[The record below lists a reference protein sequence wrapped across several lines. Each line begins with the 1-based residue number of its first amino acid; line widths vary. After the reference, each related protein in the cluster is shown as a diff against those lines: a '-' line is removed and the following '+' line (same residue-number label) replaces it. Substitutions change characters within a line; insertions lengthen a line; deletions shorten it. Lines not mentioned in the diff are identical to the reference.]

1 MNIILDP
8 IFILLLRL
16 EIAGAAIA
24 TMISNAIATLYF
36 ICLLIRKRKTSVISF
51 HPQNYTWKDKI
62 PAEVLLV
69 GFPSCLMNL
78 MGVASN
84 ITINK
89 LMSGYSNA
97 AVAGIGIAKKV
108 DMLAFAIAT
117 GMSQGVLP
125 LIGYNFST
133 RNYKRMKSALKVDFI
148 LSFTVSLI
156 GTVFLFT
163 CAGPIVKAFIDDGE
177 TVRYGQLFQKII
189 CITGPCISVT
199 MLTIT
204 AFQSV
209 GEKARPTVLSLM
221 RKGGL
226 DIPFMFL
233 LNGLFGATGIVWA
246 TPISDL
252 CAMTVALILF
262 VPFWKKLSSQE

>member
-1 MNIILDP
+1 
-8 IFILLLRL
+8 
-16 EIAGAAIA
+16 
-24 TMISNAIATLYF
+24 
-36 ICLLIRKRKTSVISF
+36 
-51 HPQNYTWKDKI
+51 
-62 PAEVLLV
+62 
-69 GFPSCLMNL
+69 
-78 MGVASN
+78 
-84 ITINK
+84 
-89 LMSGYSNA
+89 
-97 AVAGIGIAKKV
+97 
-108 DMLAFAIAT
+108 MLAFAIAT

-226 DIPFMFL
+226 GYSFHVPFKRSVRGNRHCVGDADFRFVC
-233 LNGLFGATGIVWA
+233 NDRGAYLVCAVLEKAVVTGIE
-246 TPISDL
+246 SL
-252 CAMTVALILF
+252 C
-262 VPFWKKLSSQE
+262 